1 MQRPCRID
9 DCERPAIHHRTI
21 CSTHRERLRNWGD
34 PDFTQ
39 WTTADD
45 MDVQLLIEQQRVPEG
60 ATRLERRLI
69 AVGLSER
76 GLTAERVAEV
86 VAVAPRT
93 VHRWRA
99 QHRTQTAA

>member
-1 MQRPCRID
+1 MRECSID
-9 DCERPAIHHRTI
+9 DCTTTAAPRRTVCHKHRT
-21 CSTHRERLRNWGD
+21 RLNRYGD

-39 WTTADD
+39 WTVADD
-45 MDVQLLIEQQRVPEG
+45 MDVQLLIEQQRVPDG

-76 GLTAERVAEV
+76 GLSAERVAEV

-99 QHRTQTAA
+99 QHRTHTAA

>member
-1 MQRPCRID
+1 MRLCSID
-9 DCERPAIHHRTI
+9 DCTNPARTQRRICEMHRM
-21 CSTHRERLRNWGD
+21 RLRRHDD
-34 PDFTQ
+34 PDFTT
-39 WTTADD
+39 WTVADD
-45 MDVQLLIEQQRVPEG
+45 MDVKLLIEQQRVPDG
-60 ATRLERRLI
+60 ATRLERQLI

-76 GLTAERVAEV
+76 GLSAERVAEV

>member
-1 MQRPCRID
+1 MRKCRID
-9 DCERPAIHHRTI
+9 HCTTSAAPRRTLCHKHRT
-21 CSTHRERLRNWGD
+21 RLNRYDD

-39 WTTADD
+39 WTVADD
-45 MDVQLLIEQQRVPEG
+45 VDVRLLIEQQRVPKG
-60 ATRLERRLI
+60 VTCLERRLV

-76 GLTAERVAEV
+76 GMSAERVAGV
-86 VAVAPRT
+86 VGVAPRT

>member
-1 MQRPCRID
+1 MRPCSID
-9 DCERPAIHHRTI
+9 DCTTSAAPRRTVCHKHRT
-21 CSTHRERLRNWGD
+21 RLNRYGD
-34 PDFTQ
+34 ADFTQ
-39 WTTADD
+39 WTVADD
-45 MDVQLLIEQQRVPEG
+45 MDVKLLIEQQRVPDG

-76 GLTAERVAEV
+76 GLSAERVADI

-99 QHRTQTAA
+99 KTRQTAA

>member
-1 MQRPCRID
+1 MQRHCRID
-9 DCERPAIHHRTI
+9 ACERPTIRHRTI
-21 CSTHRERLRNWGD
+21 CSTHRERLRKWGD

-39 WTTADD
+39 WTVADD
-45 MDVQLLIEQQRVPEG
+45 MDVQLLIEQQRVPES

-69 AVGLSER
+69 AVGLSDR
-76 GLTAERVAEV
+76 GMSAERVAEV

-99 QHRTQTAA
+99 KTRQAAA

>member
-1 MQRPCRID
+1 MRPCSID
-9 DCERPAIHHRTI
+9 DCTTPAQPRHAFCEKH
-21 CSTHRERLRNWGD
+21 STRIRRWGD

-39 WTTADD
+39 WTVADD

-76 GLTAERVAEV
+76 GMSAARVAEV
-86 VAVAPRT
+86 VAVDPRT

-99 QHRTQTAA
+99 KTRQTAA

>member
-1 MQRPCRID
+1 MTRACRID
-9 DCERPAIHHRTI
+9 DCPRPALRHRTI
-21 CSTHRERLRNWGD
+21 CSTHRERIRNWGD

-39 WTTADD
+39 WTVADD

-76 GLTAERVAEV
+76 GLSAERVADI

-99 QHRTQTAA
+99 KTRQTAA